1 MSESIEK
8 QLAACLSQAWNATA
22 GKTLGGDSELSL
34 LALREVSGDGMA
46 GALAVAMTWSSAFVA
61 TGTGAL
67 CGVIVCLFKS
77 DDATE
82 LDRLAKQPT
91 DGSPKPGARALV
103 NNVLGDMAEK
113 LAAQTSTPISFDL
126 STHIDLAT
134 DEARLA
140 KIVGSAVWVGTYSLT
155 VGGGDLLTQAL
166 MLYAPHGSLDAP
178 APAAVA
184 APPAAA
190 AAPKPATPDA
200 NANMATQS
208 ANNSNAAR
216 RYGKPEPPPRNIER
230 LLEVELDIV
239 VRFGVT
245 NMPLRDVVRMGIG
258 AMIELN
264 RAVDEPVELLV
275 NDRPLA
281 RGEVV
286 VVDGYYGVRITEI
299 NTPAERALSIVN
311 SN

>member
-1 MSESIEK
+1 MSEAIEK

-22 GKTLGGDSELSL
+22 AKTLGGDSELSL

-67 CGVIVCLFKS
+67 GGVVVCLFKS

-91 DGSPKPGARALV
+91 DGAPKPGARSLV
-103 NNVLGDMAEK
+103 NNVLNDTAEK

-140 KIVGSAVWVGTYSLT
+140 RIVGDAAWVGTYSLT
-155 VGGGDLLTQAL
+155 VGGDLLTQAL
-166 MLYAPHGSLDAP
+166 MLYAPHGSLDA
-178 APAAVA
+178 A

-190 AAPKPATPDA
+190 PAPKPATPDA
-200 NANMATQS
+200 NANMANQP

-239 VRFGVT
+239 VRFGIT

-311 SN
+311 S

>member
-1 MSESIEK
+1 MSEAIEK

-46 GALAVAMTWSSAFVA
+46 GALAVAMTWSAAFVA

-67 CGVIVCLFKS
+67 GGIIVCLFKS

-103 NNVLGDMAEK
+103 NNVLVDTAEK

-126 STHIDLAT
+126 STHIDLTT

-140 KIVGSAVWVGTYSLT
+140 KIVGDAVWVGTYSLT

-166 MLYAPHGSLDAP
+166 MLYAPHGSLAAA

-184 APPAAA
+184 PAPATP
-190 AAPKPATPDA
+190 APKPATPDA
-200 NANMATQS
+200 NANMATQP

-230 LLEVELDIV
+230 LLEVELEIV